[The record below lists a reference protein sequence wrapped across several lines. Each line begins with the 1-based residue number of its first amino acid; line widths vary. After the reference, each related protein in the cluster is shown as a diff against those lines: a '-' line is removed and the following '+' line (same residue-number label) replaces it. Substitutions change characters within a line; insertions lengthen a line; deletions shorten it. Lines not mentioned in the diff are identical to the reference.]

1 METVTLKNGAVEAKP
16 LVAVTLMSLEHL
28 INSDPIAFYELVMVC
43 RDKDHKPF
51 GDTREK
57 LETSG
62 LWQAHEPRPHES
74 IRNVVLS
81 AVTGDG
87 LDMVLGAPV

>member
-16 LVAVTLMSLEHL
+16 LVKVALMSLEHL

-51 GDTREK
+51 GNTREK
-57 LETSG
+57 LSALG
-62 LWQAHEPRPHES
+62 LWKEYEDRPHES

-81 AVTGDG
+81 AVTGNG
-87 LDMVLGAPV
+87 LEMVLGSPV